1 MKIFGEEHF
10 IDPEMVNI
18 VSYANNA
25 ISQKIDEIVF
35 DEMETTIRY
44 RLPEIKIDK
53 DRLKRW
59 VVLCM
64 KLENIEHSDLIDMA
78 TKKKMSE
85 IRADERR
92 KVCEETRDIFLKS
105 LGLPDEEWVWNSDCY
120 AGMSLIKE
128 ILDKIEKGESE

>member
-35 DEMETTIRY
+35 DEMETIIRY

-64 KLENIEHSDLIDMA
+64 KLENIEHSDLIDLA
-78 TKKKMSE
+78 IKKKMSE
-85 IRADERR
+85 IRADERK
-92 KVCEETRDIFLKS
+92 KVCQQ
-105 LGLPDEEWVWNSDCY
+105 
-120 AGMSLIKE
+120 IKE
-128 ILDKIEKGESE
+128 LIDPIFRQDTFALRHEIEDIIDKIDEGESK